1 MKTIG
6 SALTRIIVYVV
17 LNTYWP
23 SFNLKTKS
31 NPVWNWKNK
40 VPPTIEHSPPIGHCN
55 SSLFLFGFMV
65 KIDLAKL
72 KNRDANV

>member
-6 SALTRIIVYVV
+6 SAYQDHSLC
-17 LNTYWP
+17 
-23 SFNLKTKS
+23 SFEHILAILQFENKIKS
-31 NPVWNWKNK
+31 WNWKNK

>member
-6 SALTRIIVYVV
+6 SAYQDHSLC
-17 LNTYWP
+17 
-23 SFNLKTKS
+23 SFEHILAILQFEKKS

-72 KNRDANV
+72 